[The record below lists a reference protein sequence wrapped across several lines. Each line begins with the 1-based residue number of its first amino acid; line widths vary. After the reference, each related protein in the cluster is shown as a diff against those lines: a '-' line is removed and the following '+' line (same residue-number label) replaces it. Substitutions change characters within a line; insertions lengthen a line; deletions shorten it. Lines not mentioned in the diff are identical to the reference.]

1 MSARWFRFYAD
12 AMRHPKVAKLPD
24 ATFRLWVQ
32 LMCVAAENNGRIP
45 SAADLK
51 FMLNRRLDHLLKGLD
66 DLIRA
71 SLIDP
76 LGDGYEPHSW
86 NERQYKSDT
95 STDRV
100 RKHREKRNVSE
111 TPPETEAET
120 DIEPSVLANSGSPD
134 EHGCHDEVIPA
145 NPSGQGCGG
154 EAVPAKPKIGAAHI
168 DEAFGQWNKAA
179 IDRGWPTLRVMT
191 DARRKKLASRLKA
204 HGPDGWREA
213 LVIAYRSQMLSASPP
228 PTWFNFDWLVKNDE
242 NLLKVLEGN
251 YSRAPSSGFEKRQQ
265 TQEYVAKTT
274 HSPEAIAAARQRLA
288 ERGEFTA

>member
-134 EHGCHDEVIPA
+134 EQGCHDEVIPA

-154 EAVPAKPKIGAAHI
+154 EAIPAKPKIAKAEI
-168 DEAFGQWNKAA
+168 DTAIEQWSVSASK
-179 IDRGWPTLRVMT
+179 RGWPVPRALT
-191 DARRKKLASRLKA
+191 DQRRKKLAARLRT
-204 HGPDGWREA
+204 HGLDGWRQVLTKA
-213 LVIAYRSQMLSASPP
+213 WHSPLLSADPP
-228 PTWFNFDWLVKNDE
+228 PSWFSLDWLIRNDE

-251 YSRAPSSGFEKRQQ
+251 YDRTGNGFGGPAPPTYAPSQSR
-265 TQEYVAKTT
+265 
-274 HSPEAIAAARQRLA
+274 SPEELEAARQRLA